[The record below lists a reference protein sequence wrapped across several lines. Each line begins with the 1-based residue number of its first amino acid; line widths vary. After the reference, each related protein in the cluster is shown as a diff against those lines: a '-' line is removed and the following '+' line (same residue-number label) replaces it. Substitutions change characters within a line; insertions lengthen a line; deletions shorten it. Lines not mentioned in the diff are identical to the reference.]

1 MATFN
6 LADYETVEDRLKRFW
21 AENPEGTILTEIV
34 ANPTNGG
41 EWVVR
46 AEIYANKES
55 HLPTSTGLASEVPG
69 TGMANKTSALE
80 NCETSAIGR
89 ALANWKYSGNKRA
102 SREEMAKVARGAR
115 PAANP
120 TAKQGELL
128 ELMESATT
136 KDELRAIYNQATKLG
151 LKTVQDA
158 VTLKADK
165 LT

>member
-1 MATFN
+1 MAAFN

-21 AENPEGTILTEIV
+21 AENPNGTILTEIV

-46 AEIYANKES
+46 AEIFANKES
-55 HLPTSTGLASEVPG
+55 HLPMSTGLASEIPG
-69 TGMANKTSALE
+69 KGMANATSALE

-89 ALANWKYSGNKRA
+89 GLANWKYSGNKRA

-115 PAANP
+115 PSNN
-120 TAKQGELL
+120 AKQGELMDL
-128 ELMESATT
+128 VAAATT
-136 KDELRAIYNQATKLG
+136 KEELRVIYADAKKLG
-151 LKTVQDA
+151 LKAVEDA

-165 LT
+165 MTE

>member
-6 LADYETVEDRLKRFW
+6 LADYETVADRIKKFW
-21 AENPEGTILTEIV
+21 ADHPNGAIV
-34 ANPTNGG
+34 SDIIENPTNGG
-41 EWVVR
+41 EWVVKSY
-46 AEIYANKES
+46 IYIDRTQEVAA
-55 HLPTSTGLASEVPG
+55 TGLASEIPG

-89 ALANWKYSGNKRA
+89 ALANLNYSGDKRA
-102 SREEMAKVARGAR
+102 SREEMAKVARNAR

-151 LKTVQDA
+151 LKAVQDA

>member
-1 MATFN
+1 MAAFN

-21 AENPEGTILTEIV
+21 AENPDGTIVTEIV

-46 AEIYANKES
+46 AEIYASKDS
-55 HLPTSTGLASEVPG
+55 HLPMSTGLASEIPG
-69 TGMANKTSALE
+69 KGMANATSALE

-89 ALANWKYSGNKRA
+89 GLANWKYSGNKRA

-115 PAANP
+115 PTND
-120 TAKQGELL
+120 AKQS
-128 ELMESATT
+128 ELMDLVAAATT
-136 KDELRAIYNQATKLG
+136 KEELRVIYADAKKLG
-151 LKTVQDA
+151 LKAVEDA

-165 LT
+165 LTE

>member
-1 MATFN
+1 MAAFN

-21 AENPEGTILTEIV
+21 AENPDGAILTEII

-46 AEIYANKES
+46 TEVFANKQS
-55 HLPTSTGLASEVPG
+55 HLPMSTGLASEIPG
-69 TGMANKTSALE
+69 KGMANATSALE

-115 PAANP
+115 PTNN
-120 TAKQGELL
+120 AKQGELMDL
-128 ELMESATT
+128 VAAATT
-136 KDELRAIYNQATKLG
+136 KEELRVIYADAKKLG
-151 LKTVQDA
+151 LKAVEDA

>member
-1 MATFN
+1 MAAFN

-21 AENPEGTILTEIV
+21 AENPDGTIVTEIV

-55 HLPTSTGLASEVPG
+55 HLPMSTGLASEIPG
-69 TGMANKTSALE
+69 KGMANATSALE

-89 ALANWKYSGNKRA
+89 GLANWKYSGNKRA

-115 PAANP
+115 PTNN
-120 TAKQGELL
+120 AKQL
-128 ELMESATT
+128 ELMDLVAAATT
-136 KDELRAIYNQATKLG
+136 KEELRVIYADAKKLG
-151 LKTVQDA
+151 LKAVEDA

-165 LT
+165 LTE

>member
-1 MATFN
+1 MPQFN
-6 LADYETVEDRLKRFW
+6 LADYETVADRIKKFW
-21 AENPEGTILTEIV
+21 ADNPRGAIVTEMIES
-34 ANPTNGG
+34 PKDGG
-41 EWVVR
+41 EWVVK
-46 AEIYANKES
+46 AYAY
-55 HLPTSTGLASEVPG
+55 TDRDGAVAATGLASEVPG
-69 TGMANKTSALE
+69 KGMVNTTSPLE

-89 ALANWKYSGNKRA
+89 CLANLNYATSKQRA

-120 TAKQGELL
+120 AAKQGELL

-136 KDELRAIYNQATKLG
+136 KDELRVIYNQATKLG
-151 LKTVQDA
+151 LKAVQDA

>member
-1 MATFN
+1 MAQFN

-21 AENPEGTILTEIV
+21 ADNPNGAIVTEVIGTP
-34 ANPTNGG
+34 ANGG
-41 EWVVR
+41 EWVVQ
-46 AEIYANKES
+46 AHVYAARDENCVV
-55 HLPTSTGLASEVPG
+55 STGLASEIPG
-69 TGMANKTSALE
+69 KGMANATSSLE

-115 PAANP
+115 PSN
-120 TAKQGELL
+120 TAKQGELMDL
-128 ELMESATT
+128 VAAATT
-136 KDELRAIYNQATKLG
+136 KEELRVIYADAKKLG
-151 LKTVQDA
+151 LKAVEDA